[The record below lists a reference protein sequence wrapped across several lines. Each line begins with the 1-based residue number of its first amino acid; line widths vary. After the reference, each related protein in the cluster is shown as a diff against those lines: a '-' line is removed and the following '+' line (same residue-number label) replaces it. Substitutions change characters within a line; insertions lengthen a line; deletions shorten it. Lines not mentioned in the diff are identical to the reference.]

1 MDRKKKLKI
10 LTVFPIIS
18 ELIALFFLPSE
29 VPVHYNS
36 AFQIDGYGSKYCVLV
51 LGVLVIGFGLFM
63 NLLYTKNRETKNET
77 LIYRLCMLALLV
89 FNVMNVLFL
98 YECMTATASIGI
110 IGGADGPTTIFLA
123 GSVGSGIPL
132 LLIIGFI
139 IGIVVLKLKKR

>member
-29 VPVHYNS
+29 VP
-36 AFQIDGYGSKYCVLV
+36 
-51 LGVLVIGFGLFM
+51 
-63 NLLYTKNRETKNET
+63 
-77 LIYRLCMLALLV
+77 
-89 FNVMNVLFL
+89 
-98 YECMTATASIGI
+98 
-110 IGGADGPTTIFLA
+110 DGPTTIFLA
-123 GSVGSGIPL
+123 GSLGSGIPL